1 MTYLTYHSADH
12 NLAQKGIW
20 RDISVRNLLWLA
32 FSVIV
37 LMAVLALGFALSQ
50 MKTINGSTKLLYARE
65 YAAGQAAE
73 QVRGLIF
80 KASRSQAQL
89 LTATTDME
97 RKSLGEE
104 VEKSL
109 QGINTRLGVLD
120 KLANTTDMVTQSKLL
135 SDKLALWDKDLRAFV
150 SLVKAQPLELIQM
163 SADVPLEDA
172 TLLNRANKIG
182 TLIDTL
188 VDQRSQSAQRTMEA
202 SDEVY
207 SLSLNWVIA
216 AMALI
221 FIAAIAISVAVTRR
235 LYGQLGGEPAYAKEV
250 SAAIA
255 EGNLNMHIQVA
266 NNDSQSLLY
275 SLQAMQVNLR
285 RLVSDVRST
294 SQHVAMASSEI
305 AQGNHDLSA
314 RTETQA
320 SNLEETAASMEQL
333 GVSIHQNAA
342 DVKEVNQ
349 LAMNAS
355 SVAELGGAVVTQV
368 VETMKGINDAS
379 RRISEIISVIDGIAF
394 QTNILALNAAV
405 EAARAGDQGRGFAVV
420 ASEVRSLA
428 GRSATAAKEIK
439 LLIDASV
446 GRVEEG
452 TRLVDKAGT
461 TMAEVV
467 SSIRKVTDLMQ
478 VISASSGEQASG
490 VSQVGEAVM
499 QMDQVTQQNAA
510 LVEEMAAAASS
521 LKGQA
526 QDLVSVVSVFKI
538 GNESRVN

>member
-320 SNLEETAASMEQL
+320 SNLAETAASMEQL

>member
-1 MTYLTYHSADH
+1 M
-12 NLAQKGIW
+12 
-20 RDISVRNLLWLA
+20 SVRNLLWLA
-32 FSVIV
+32 FSAIV
-37 LMAVLALGFALSQ
+37 LLAVLALGFALSQ

-97 RKSLGEE
+97 RKGLGEE

-120 KLANTTDMVTQSKLL
+120 KLANTSDMASQSKLL
-135 SDKLALWDKDLRAFV
+135 ADKLALWDKDLRAFV
-150 SLVKAQPLELIQM
+150 SLVKAQPLDLVQM
-163 SADVPLEDA
+163 SADVPLDDA
-172 TLLNRANKIG
+172 TLLNKANKIG

-202 SDEVY
+202 SDDVY

-221 FIAAIAISVAVTRR
+221 FLAATAISVAVTRR
-235 LYGQLGGEPAYAKEV
+235 LHGQLGGEPAYAKEV

-255 EGNLNMHIQVA
+255 DGNLSMHIQVA
-266 NNDSQSLLY
+266 SNDSQSLMH
-275 SLQAMQVNLR
+275 SLQSMQVKLR

-305 AQGNHDLSA
+305 AQGNQDLSA

-320 SNLEETAASMEQL
+320 SNLEETASSMEQL

-342 DVKEVNQ
+342 DVKQVNQ

-478 VISASSGEQASG
+478 EISAASSEQASG

-538 GNESRVN
+538 GNESQAN